1 MKPIL
6 KQKIAFVYPTGFIDG
21 ENAIEIISPLEV
33 DYLIQTKPEGVF
45 VSLKKVVFFNRRGI
59 SSLVESL
66 RRIKEKNGAI
76 IGFCDYDKKKYSML
90 VEMFKHEMIFSLFDT
105 TDIACLYIGSDI
117 SAQKEKKIV
126 VFHEKSEQK
135 NQLALE
141 LFERGLNPIIA
152 KNREDFIA
160 ASKEADFVI
169 EHAYLGNLDKT
180 PTVFIKENV
189 IVYTLKSFVDSDMG
203 MKFDMTYHNNSLK
216 VGFKVFLFDAM
227 EVSSINI
234 HGVNFI
240 AKLSTAG
247 AEYGATIA
255 ICGLNQQKITKKL
268 TNDLEDAG
276 VIIYPGLKEFFE
288 DEDLLKEAHH
298 SDRGVMKKSKG
309 ITKRLISSL
318 PIIVKATLNTIE
330 NLSGALLVRKSLQ
343 LQEIKPLNTEEAFC
357 VSIGFYGDL
366 DGVLFL
372 LFEKESAKKTCRI
385 LIEEDATDEIVLE
398 ALGEFVH
405 IVGGKI
411 SQLLL
416 KQKIKIE
423 ITMPRVF
430 VNLQEVKDF
439 QKGSKGAQIDLEI
452 EGKPLTLFLTK

>member
-6 KQKIAFVYPTGFIDG
+6 KQKIAFFYPTGFIDG
-21 ENAIEIISPLEV
+21 ENAIEIISPLDV
-33 DYLIQTKPEGVF
+33 DSLIHTKPEGVF
-45 VSLKKVVFFNRRGI
+45 VSLKKAVFFNRRGI

-76 IGFCDYDKKKYSML
+76 IGFCDYDKKKYLML
-90 VEMFKHEMIFSLFDT
+90 VEMFKSEMIFSLFDT
-105 TDIACLYIGSDI
+105 ADIVCLYIGSDI
-117 SAQKEKKIV
+117 STQKEKKIV
-126 VFHEKSEQK
+126 VFHEKNEQK

-141 LFERGLNPIIA
+141 LFERGLTPVIA
-152 KNREDFIA
+152 KNREDFTST
-160 ASKEADFVI
+160 SKEADFAI
-169 EHAYLGNLDKT
+169 EHSYLGNLDKT
-180 PTVFIKENV
+180 PTVFIKDNV

-203 MKFDMTYHNNSLK
+203 TKFDMTYHEHSLT
-216 VGFKVFLFDAM
+216 VGFKVFLFDAT

-240 AKLSTAG
+240 AKISTAG

-288 DEDLLKEAHH
+288 DDALLKEAHH
-298 SDRGVMKKSKG
+298 SDNAVAKKGKG
-309 ITKRLISSL
+309 ITKRLINSL
-318 PIIVKATLNTIE
+318 PVIVEATLNTIE
-330 NLSGALLVRKSLQ
+330 NLSGASLVRKSLQ
-343 LQEIKPLNTEEAFC
+343 LQEIKPLNTEGAFC
-357 VSIGFYGDL
+357 ISIGFYGDL
-366 DGVLFL
+366 DGVLIL

-385 LIEEDATDEIVLE
+385 LIEEDTSDGALLE

-411 SQLLL
+411 AQLLL

-430 VNLQEVKDF
+430 SNLKEVKDF
-439 QKGSKGAQIDLEI
+439 QQKNKGAQIDLEI
-452 EGKPLTLFLTK
+452 DGKPLTLFLTK